1 MGRSGVMYVIKHVP
15 EDFAVTELSEVKD
28 EGDGKFSI
36 FRLKKRD
43 LTTYEAVSRLA
54 KFWRV
59 NIGDISCAGNKDR
72 QGVTSQ
78 VCSVKGLKKEI
89 VESIDDS
96 MMSAEF
102 LGRRKEPVHTG
113 ELVGN
118 KFCLVVRNIDSI
130 PVIKARFVNLFG
142 EQRFSK
148 RNAAIGRAIVKRDF
162 KDAARM
168 IMDDTPSLA
177 PKMKVLVD
185 KNDFIGALRLVQ
197 RKLLLLFVHA
207 YQSELWNKVAES
219 SKSDVW
225 PLVGFDTVI
234 DDSIRDVL
242 REEGITP
249 RDFVIKEF
257 PEVSCEGG
265 QRKVFAEAA
274 GVKFSD
280 LSDDEFFP
288 DKKKFTIEF
297 MLPKGSYATEFIR
310 QLFEPV

>member
-1 MGRSGVMYVIKHVP
+1 MYVIKHVP
-15 EDFAVTELSEVKD
+15 EDFAVTEISEVKD

-54 KFWRV
+54 KLWRV
-59 NIGDISCAGNKDR
+59 DINDISCAGNKDR

-89 VESIDDS
+89 VDSLDDS

-102 LGRRKEPVHTG
+102 LGRRNEPVHTG

-118 KFCLVVRNIDSI
+118 KFCLVVRNVDSV
-130 PVIKARFVNLFG
+130 PEIKERFVNLFG

-148 RNAAIGRAIVKRDF
+148 RNSSIGRAIVKRDF
-162 KDAARM
+162 KNATLT
-168 IMDDTPSLA
+168 IMEDNPSLA
-177 PKMKVLVD
+177 PKMKIFVD

-197 RKLLLLFVHA
+197 RKLLILFVHA
-207 YQSELWNKVAES
+207 FQSELWNMMARS
-219 SKSDVW
+219 SDSDVL
-225 PLVGFDTVI
+225 PLVGFDTPI
-234 DDSIRDVL
+234 DDSIRDIL
-242 REEGITP
+242 KEEGITP

-274 GVKFSD
+274 GIKVSE

>member
-1 MGRSGVMYVIKHVP
+1 MGRNAGMYVIKHVP
-15 EDFAVTELSEVKD
+15 EDFAVTEISDVKD

-54 KFWRV
+54 RLWRV

-89 VESIDDS
+89 IDALDDS

-113 ELVGN
+113 ELIGN
-118 KFCLVVRNIDSI
+118 KFCLVVRNVDSI
-130 PVIKARFVNLFG
+130 PEVKTKFVNLFG

-148 RNAAIGRAIVKRDF
+148 RNASIGRAIVKRDF
-162 KDAARM
+162 KSAALM
-168 IMDDTPSLA
+168 IMDDNPSLA
-177 PKMKVLVD
+177 PKMKIFVD

-197 RKLLLLFVHA
+197 RKLLLLFVHS
-207 YQSELWNKVAES
+207 YQSELWNNAALK
-219 SKSDVW
+219 SKKDVL
-225 PLVGFDTVI
+225 PLVGFDTVV
-234 DDSIRDVL
+234 DDSIRDIL

-257 PEVSCEGG
+257 PEVSSEGS
-265 QRKVFAEAA
+265 QRNVYAEAA
-274 GVKFSD
+274 GIRVSE

-297 MLPKGSYATEFIR
+297 MLPKGCYATEFIR
-310 QLFEPV
+310 QLFEPA

>member
-1 MGRSGVMYVIKHVP
+1 MYVIKHVP
-15 EDFAVTELSEVKD
+15 EDFAVTEISEVKD
-28 EGDGKFSI
+28 EGEGRFSI

-54 KFWRV
+54 RLWRV
-59 NIGDISCAGNKDR
+59 NIADISCAGNKDR

-78 VCSVKGLKKEI
+78 VCSVKGVKKEF
-89 VESIDDS
+89 IDSLNDS
-96 MMSAEF
+96 MMSSEF
-102 LGRRKEPVHTG
+102 LGVRKEPVHTG

-118 KFCLVVRNIDSI
+118 KFCLVVRNVDSI
-130 PVIKARFVNLFG
+130 PEIKARFVNLFG

-148 RNAAIGRAIVKRDF
+148 RNSSIGRAIVKRDF
-162 KDAARM
+162 KNAALM
-168 IMDDTPSLA
+168 IMEDNPALA
-177 PKMKVLVD
+177 PKMKILVD
-185 KNDFIGALRLVQ
+185 RNDFIGALRLVQ

-207 YQSELWNKVAES
+207 YQSEIWNRSALS
-219 SKSDVW
+219 ANSDIL
-225 PLVGFDTVI
+225 PIVGFDTVI
-234 DDSIRDVL
+234 DDSIRDIL
-242 REEGITP
+242 KEEGVVP

-257 PEVSCEGG
+257 PEVSSEGS
-265 QRKVFAEAA
+265 QRNVYAEAA
-274 GVKFSD
+274 GIKVSD

>member
-1 MGRSGVMYVIKHVP
+1 MYVIKHVP
-15 EDFAVTELSEVKD
+15 EDFAVTEISDVND

-118 KFCLVVRNIDSI
+118 KFCFVVRNIDSI

-219 SKSDVW
+219 SKSDVL